1 MRLPIATEPFPLAVV
16 LTPNATEK
24 DLSVIDVSAQSALP
38 EAASLAPPV
47 DVAPAP
53 GQAGT
58 AAYLASSDR
67 VATLMGVGWKL
78 CLLAMALVALAWVLG
93 LLPAAA
99 RLF

>member
-1 MRLPIATEPFPLAVV
+1 
-16 LTPNATEK
+16 
-24 DLSVIDVSAQSALP
+24 VIDVSAQSALR
-38 EAASLAPPV
+38 EAASLAPPA

-58 AAYLASSDR
+58 AAYLASGDR
-67 VATLMGVGWKL
+67 VGTLMGVGWKL
-78 CLLAMALVALAWVLG
+78 CLLVMALVALAWVLG